1 MSVKGRPAQTWSMSV
16 KGRPAQTWSM
26 SVKDRTAKPWSMS
39 VKDRTAKPWS
49 MSVKGRPAKT
59 WSMSVKDRTA
69 RTCSINVCEGQN
81 SQDLVNVCERKDK
94 QTVGSAAPAI
104 SAHKAVSARSETQ
117 KRRSV
122 CVLQSTSTPPNP
134 PMTDRSGEEG
144 GVGCTRVVMATE
156 HLYVQNRPVSPKS
169 RGEYSCLLYTSDAAL
184 SLIHI

>member
-1 MSVKGRPAQTWSMSV
+1 
-16 KGRPAQTWSM
+16 
-26 SVKDRTAKPWSMS
+26 
-39 VKDRTAKPWS
+39 

-122 CVLQSTSTPPNP
+122 CVLQSTSTPTPQP
-134 PMTDRSGEEG
+134 PYDRQEWGRGWGRMHAGRHGNGTPLCPEPSGLAEEPG
-144 GVGCTRVVMATE
+144 GVQCSR
-156 HLYVQNRPVSPKS
+156 SPPAPWC
-169 RGEYSCLLYTSDAAL
+169 RHPIRNAAADCGRTP
-184 SLIHI
+184 SVWKGSE